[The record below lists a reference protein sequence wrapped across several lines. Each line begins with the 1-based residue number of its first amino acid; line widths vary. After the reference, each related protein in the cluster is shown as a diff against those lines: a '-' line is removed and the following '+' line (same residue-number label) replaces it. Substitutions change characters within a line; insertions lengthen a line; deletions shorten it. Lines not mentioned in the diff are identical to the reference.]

1 MPLPFFLSFPQG
13 ICCSLILLL
22 ISLAPLRAQTT
33 SHSSLDQKFQTAMA
47 AEDAGDFDK
56 ARTLLLELRQQR
68 PHSFPIEE
76 SLGLIYVAQQK
87 YAEALPFLQEAAR
100 LQPGS
105 DIAHANL
112 GAALYNLQRNNEAI
126 KEFELAARLNPKS
139 AVAQQSLGQLYLD
152 KGDAA
157 KACTAFAAAL
167 RLKPGDED
175 LMFSYAATLVAANR
189 YSDAAQALAS
199 ASTASQSPL
208 AQSLLG
214 EIDEHNGNYESAV
227 HHFTSAA
234 ELQPSE
240 DNIWQLGMEFLRH
253 WTFEAAVKEFEAGA
267 ERFPSSTRMKVAL
280 GAAYFGNGAYAKAIP
295 QFAGLLSSDPN
306 NAGYAQM
313 LGLSCTA
320 VMQETDSRCALLVT
334 YADAHSQDAA
344 AATHAAT
351 FLLTNPDAGS
361 STDHAGRLLE
371 SAVKARPDLSE
382 AQYQLGVLKQNQSD
396 WPGSVPYLERAV
408 ALKPNHAQAHYHLA
422 LAYWRTGRKADGQTQ
437 MELQKKYA
445 SAEKE
450 DLDRRLKQITTFVV
464 NLPPSR

>member
-1 MPLPFFLSFPQG
+1 LRFGL
-13 ICCSLILLL
+13 LILPLALL
-22 ISLAPLRAQTT
+22 LTSLTPLSAQAPSPSA
-33 SHSSLDQKFQTAMA
+33 LDQKFQAAMA
-47 AEDAGDFDK
+47 AEDAGDLDK

-68 PHSFPIEE
+68 PHSFPIDE

-100 LQPGS
+100 EQPRS
-105 DIAHANL
+105 DVAHANL
-112 GAALYNLQRNNEAI
+112 GAALFNLHRNDEAL
-126 KEFELAARLNPKS
+126 KEFEQAARLNPNS
-139 AVAQQSLGQLYLD
+139 AVAQQSLGELYLD
-152 KGDAA
+152 KGAA
-157 KACTAFAAAL
+157 DKASAAFAAAV

-175 LMFSYAATLVAANR
+175 LMFSYADALVSGKHYDEGAQVLAT
-189 YSDAAQALAS
+189 

-214 EIDEHNGNYESAV
+214 EIDEHSGNYESAV
-227 HHFTSAA
+227 HHFTRAG

-253 WTFEAAVKEFEAGA
+253 WTFEAAAKEFEAGT
-267 ERFPSSTRMKVAL
+267 ERFPSSTRMQVAL

-295 QFAGLLSSDPN
+295 QFARLLSADPN
-306 NAGYAQM
+306 NATYAQM

-320 VMQETDSRCALLVT
+320 VMQETDNRCALLVT
-334 YADAHSQDAA
+334 YADAHPHDAL

-351 FLLTNPDAGS
+351 FLLTNPGDS
-361 STDHAGRLLE
+361 STSDHAAKLLE
-371 SAVKARPDLSE
+371 LAIKARPDLAE

-396 WPGSVPYLERAV
+396 WQGSIPYLERAV
-408 ALKPNHAQAHYHLA
+408 ALKPDHAQAHYHLA
-422 LAYWRTGRKADGQTQ
+422 LAYWRTGRKADGQAQ

-450 DLDRRLKQITTFVV
+450 DLDRRLRQITTFVV
-464 NLPPSR
+464 SLPPSEK